1 MRLIFCF
8 IVLVF
13 CNTSLSQDRLKVVE
27 NPNSIYENVL
37 DSIVKSMNEQNIED
51 YSKNFA
57 SFTKKDRLN
66 MSLFFLRHE
75 PTVLIFEKHI
85 LEETDSKV
93 ELAISYQ
100 ISCDID
106 QKHYK
111 FSSIVTMRKIGDIW
125 KFSKEKVV
133 SFNYVYQ
140 DCSSCSSNQNND
152 NDEEDG
158 LVCFG
163 GQCNLR

>member
-1 MRLIFCF
+1 
-8 IVLVF
+8 
-13 CNTSLSQDRLKVVE
+13 LKVVE
-27 NPNSIYENVL
+27 NPNSMYENVL

-51 YSKNFA
+51 YSKNFV

-85 LEETDSKV
+85 LEETESKV
-93 ELAISYQ
+93 DLAIAYQ

-106 QKHYK
+106 QRHYK
-111 FSSIVTMRKIGDIW
+111 FSSIITMKKIGDIW
-125 KFSKEKVV
+125 KFSKEKVI
-133 SFNYVYQ
+133 SFNYV
-140 DCSSCSSNQNND
+140 DKNCSSCSQNNH
-152 NDEEDG
+152 NEEDG

>member
-8 IVLVF
+8 IVFVF

-27 NPNSIYENVL
+27 NPNSMYENVL

-51 YSKNFA
+51 YSKNFV

-93 ELAISYQ
+93 ELAIAYQ

-111 FSSIVTMRKIGDIW
+111 FSSIITMKKIDDIW
-125 KFSKEKVV
+125 KFSKEKIV
-133 SFNYVYQ
+133 SFNYVDK
-140 DCSSCSSNQNND
+140 DCSSCSSEKND
-152 NDEEDG
+152 DNEDG

>member
-1 MRLIFCF
+1 M
-8 IVLVF
+8 VL

-27 NPNSIYENVL
+27 NPNSMYENVL

-51 YSKNFA
+51 YSKNFV

-85 LEETDSKV
+85 LEETESKV
-93 ELAISYQ
+93 DLAIAYQ

-106 QKHYK
+106 QRHYK
-111 FSSIVTMRKIGDIW
+111 FSSIITMKKIGDIW
-125 KFSKEKVV
+125 KFSKEKVI
-133 SFNYVYQ
+133 SFNYV
-140 DCSSCSSNQNND
+140 DKNCSSCSQNNH
-152 NDEEDG
+152 NEEDG

>member
-1 MRLIFCF
+1 MRLIFC
-8 IVLVF
+8 LVFLIF

-27 NPNSIYENVL
+27 NPNSMYENVL
-37 DSIVKSMNEQNIED
+37 DSIVKSMNEQNVEN

-75 PTVLIFEKHI
+75 PTALIFEKHI

-100 ISCDID
+100 ISCEID
-106 QKHYK
+106 QKHYR
-111 FSSIVTMRKIGDIW
+111 FSSIVTMKKIGDIW

-133 SFNYVYQ
+133 AFNYVDQ
-140 DCSSCSSNQNND
+140 DCSSCSSGQNND
-152 NDEEDG
+152 KEDG

>member
-1 MRLIFCF
+1 MRLILC
-8 IVLVF
+8 LVF
-13 CNTSLSQDRLKVVE
+13 LILCNTSLSQDRLKVVE
-27 NPNSIYENVL
+27 NPNSMYENVL
-37 DSIVKSMNEQNIED
+37 DSIVDSMNEQNIEN
-51 YSKNFA
+51 YSKNFV

-100 ISCDID
+100 ISCEVDR
-106 QKHYK
+106 KHYK
-111 FSSIVTMRKIGDIW
+111 FSSIVTMKKIGDIW

-133 SFNYVYQ
+133 AFNYVDQ
-140 DCSSCSSNQNND
+140 DCSSCSSGQNND
-152 NDEEDG
+152 KEDG

>member
-1 MRLIFCF
+1 M
-8 IVLVF
+8 VL
-13 CNTSLSQDRLKVVE
+13 CNISLSQDRLKVVE
-27 NPNSIYENVL
+27 NPNSMYENVL

-51 YSKNFA
+51 YSKNFV

-85 LEETDSKV
+85 LEETESKV
-93 ELAISYQ
+93 DLAIAYQ

-106 QKHYK
+106 QRHYK
-111 FSSIVTMRKIGDIW
+111 FSSIITMKKIGDIW
-125 KFSKEKVV
+125 KFSKEKVI
-133 SFNYVYQ
+133 SFNYV
-140 DCSSCSSNQNND
+140 DKNCSSCNQNNH
-152 NDEEDG
+152 NEEDG

>member
-1 MRLIFCF
+1 MI
-8 IVLVF
+8 F

-27 NPNSIYENVL
+27 NPNSMYENVL
-37 DSIVKSMNEQNIED
+37 DSIVKSMNEQNVEN

-75 PTVLIFEKHI
+75 PTALIFEKHI

-100 ISCDID
+100 ISCEID
-106 QKHYK
+106 QKHYR
-111 FSSIVTMRKIGDIW
+111 FSSIVTMKKIGDIW

-133 SFNYVYQ
+133 AFNYVDQ
-140 DCSSCSSNQNND
+140 DCSSCSSGQNND
-152 NDEEDG
+152 KEDG